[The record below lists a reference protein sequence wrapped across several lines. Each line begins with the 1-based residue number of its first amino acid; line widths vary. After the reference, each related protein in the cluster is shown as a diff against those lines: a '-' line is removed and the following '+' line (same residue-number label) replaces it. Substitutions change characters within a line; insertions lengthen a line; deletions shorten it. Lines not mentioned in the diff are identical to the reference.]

1 MFYSRNKKVV
11 EGIQNGIQQNT
22 RNLHNS
28 KFTSK
33 VEQRIHKKGGE
44 FINYSFMLTYRKW
57 VALLNFIPLFI
68 VFVLMTAQLMD
79 LSFPQDVA
87 NKIFLYQG
95 FQAMIPRFVMT
106 MICGGLFF
114 ILVHFIFGIIHAVKY
129 KIGMLFFDFFLAGLS
144 GSIHAA
150 GMWGFSLFLFAQFF

>member
-87 NKIFLYQG
+87 NKVFLYQ
-95 FQAMIPRFVMT
+95 RFPSYDST
-106 MICGGLFF
+106 LCYDDDLWW
-114 ILVHFIFGIIHAVKY
+114 LVLY
-129 KIGMLFFDFFLAGLS
+129 L
-144 GSIHAA
+144 GSFHIWYYPCRQVQNWHVV
-150 GMWGFSLFLFAQFF
+150 F